1 MGCSCGSGGCG
12 SKVSGCQSNGGCS
25 SGGCNRL
32 NVYDWLSDISHSAER
47 DHFNIIEVSF
57 KNGSRKEFYR
67 NPFNINCVIGD
78 FVTVEAQAGFD
89 VGSVSLC
96 GELVRLQMRKKR
108 VKEDSER
115 ILNIMRI
122 ATERDLEKLEE
133 SRAKEKEGM
142 IRARVLARELKLDMK
157 IGDVEYQANGRKAT
171 FYYTAEN
178 RVDFRE
184 LIKIF
189 AGEFRVKIEMKQI
202 GSRQE
207 AGKIGGIGTCGRELC
222 CSSWLTNFKSVSTS
236 AARYQQLAINQ
247 AKLSG
252 QCGRLK
258 CCLNFELDT
267 YIDALSDFPKG
278 ADFLKGDREKAR
290 LVKKDIFNR
299 KMTYM
304 LMDSRKYVVLDV
316 DRVKEVQSL
325 NARGKFPREFA
336 ADYVPKQPKKAGQE
350 EDIEYVDTV
359 GHTTLKSLERTSK
372 RSKQKK
378 RKKPRG
384 PKSNENSSSN
394 KGPNN
399 NAKGGG
405 PSKNK
410 RRRPNRK
417 KGRGKGPG
425 GDSKPS
431 GNKDNT

>member
-32 NVYDWLSDISHSAER
+32 NVFDWLSDISHSAER
-47 DHFNIIEVSF
+47 DSFNIIEVSF

-67 NPFNINCVIGD
+67 NPYNINCVIGD
-78 FVTVEAQAGFD
+78 FVTVEAQGGFD

-96 GELVRLQMRKKR
+96 GELVRLQMRKKK

-115 ILNIMRI
+115 ILKIMRLS
-122 ATERDLEKLEE
+122 TERDLEKLEE

-142 IRARVLARELKLDMK
+142 IRARVLARELKLNMK

-171 FYYTAEN
+171 FYYTADN

-278 ADFLKGDREKAR
+278 ADYLKGDREKAR

-304 LMDSRKYVVLDV
+304 LMDSRRYVVLDV

-325 NARGKFPREFA
+325 NAKGKFPVEFGA
-336 ADYVPKQPKKAGQE
+336 GYIPKERQKSSQE
-350 EDIEYVDTV
+350 PEIEYVDTV
-359 GHTTLKSLERTSK
+359 GQTSLKSLERTSK

-378 RKKPRG
+378 RRNQKGKK
-384 PKSNENSSSN
+384 
-394 KGPNN
+394 PNN
-399 NAKGGG
+399 NQPNGQGPKNQGKGSSGN
-405 PSKNK
+405 KK
-410 RRRPNRK
+410 RRRPNKNRGKK
-417 KGRGKGPG
+417 KGPNTGP
-425 GDSKPS
+425 KPS
-431 GNKDNT
+431 GEKDKA

>member
-32 NVYDWLSDISHSAER
+32 NVFDWLSDISHSAER
-47 DHFNIIEVSF
+47 DAFNIIEVSF
-57 KNGSRKEFYR
+57 KNGSRKEFFR
-67 NPFNINCVIGD
+67 NPYNINCVIGD
-78 FVTVEAQAGFD
+78 FVTVEAQTGFD
-89 VGSVSLC
+89 IGTVSLC

-115 ILNIMRI
+115 ILNIMRLSND
-122 ATERDLEKLEE
+122 RDLEKLEE
-133 SRAKEKEGM
+133 SRAKEKKGM

-157 IGDVEYQANGRKAT
+157 IGDVEYQANGRKAI

-267 YIDALSDFPKG
+267 YVDALSDFPKG
-278 ADFLKGDREKAR
+278 ADFLKGEREKAR

-304 LMDSRKYVVLDV
+304 LMDSRRYVVLDV

-325 NARGKFPREFA
+325 NAKGKFPAEFREG
-336 ADYVPKQPKKAGQE
+336 YVPRESRAKKE
-350 EDIEYVDTV
+350 EPEIEYEDTV

-372 RSKQKK
+372 RSKQKNRRNK
-378 RKKPRG
+378 QKGNRP
-384 PKSNENSSSN
+384 SNQ
-394 KGPNN
+394 
-399 NAKGGG
+399 AKGDGG
-405 PSKNK
+405 NSK
-410 RRRPNRK
+410 RRRPNK
-417 KGRGKGPG
+417 NRGKRKGPG
-425 GDSKPS
+425 PNTKPD
-431 GNKDNT
+431 GKDPK